1 MIDREELDELLSY
14 FEDKELLK
22 DNEKIT
28 RLLIKQGVKLREY
41 RWSELEA
48 S

>member
-1 MIDREELDELLSY
+1 MMDREELEEILSY
-14 FEDKELLK
+14 FEDKELLR

-28 RLLIKQGVKLREY
+28 KLLIKQGVKLREF
-41 RWSELEA
+41 RWSEVEA